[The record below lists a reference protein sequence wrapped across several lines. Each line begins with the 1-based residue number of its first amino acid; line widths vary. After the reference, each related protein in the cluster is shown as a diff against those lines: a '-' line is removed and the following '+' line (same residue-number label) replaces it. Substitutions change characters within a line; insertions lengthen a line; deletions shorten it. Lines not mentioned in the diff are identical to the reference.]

1 MRNYSTR
8 NYIYKR
14 STIFH
19 YFHFYC
25 KFYVNHLFWKST
37 FTKEHLFCSQL
48 CLARAIS
55 SLYVVIESLNA
66 RIFFPNQNKSTK
78 WPILVVLWRCW
89 TVVTRS
95 NFETLIA
102 VFNGHLDR
110 NGPLEWHNF
119 IDKDEVEA
127 SLSECN
133 ETDWLN
139 KEFLRQTIKNKLE
152 EMLRNTE
159 LFGAVL
165 RSYPSRLTEVRK
177 NNEYS
182 TKYWKFFFSCGRVVL
197 EHTLM
202 FLTENLQFS
211 LSLYWSFTVSYLIF
225 QW

>member
-37 FTKEHLFCSQL
+37 FTKEHLSCSQL
-48 CLARAIS
+48 CLAHAIS
-55 SLYVVIESLNA
+55 SLYVVIESLND

-78 WPILVVLWRCW
+78 WLILVVLWRCC

-95 NFETLIA
+95 DFETLIA

-110 NGPLEWHNF
+110 KGPLEWHNF
-119 IDKDEVEA
+119 IHKDESEA
-127 SLSECN
+127 SLSECI
-133 ETDWLN
+133 ETDWLRE
-139 KEFLRQTIKNKLE
+139 EFLQQTIKNKLE

-165 RSYPSRLTEVRK
+165 RSYPSRLNKSEK
-177 NNEYS
+177 EQWIFYQIL
-182 TKYWKFFFSCGRVVL
+182 KILFFL
-197 EHTLM
+197 
-202 FLTENLQFS
+202 
-211 LSLYWSFTVSYLIF
+211 W
-225 QW
+225 